1 MSLITVLIVLVVVG
15 VLLYLINA
23 VVPIDPKIKAIINWV
38 VVIFVVIWLLKA
50 FGLLASLGSVRI

>member
-38 VVIFVVIWLLKA
+38 VVIFVIIWLLKA